1 MSNRQAVGV
10 IDGKPSIIV
19 LFSCHCAEEV
29 WRDRENDRAR
39 DWKSSKTS
47 HPGRGSGPFGK
58 SGCGASPILICN
70 SSAWWSP
77 AGCQMPNL
85 QTGPA
90 MSISRLLI
98 IFGLVLVAAGLLWPL
113 VAKLGL
119 GRLPGDIVIERENF
133 RLYLPI
139 GTSVLISAIL
149 SLILW
154 LLSR

>member
-1 MSNRQAVGV
+1 
-10 IDGKPSIIV
+10 
-19 LFSCHCAEEV
+19 
-29 WRDRENDRAR
+29 
-39 DWKSSKTS
+39 
-47 HPGRGSGPFGK
+47 
-58 SGCGASPILICN
+58 
-70 SSAWWSP
+70 
-77 AGCQMPNL
+77 
-85 QTGPA
+85 

-98 IFGLVLVAAGLLWPL
+98 IFGLVLVAVGLLWSL
-113 VAKLGL
+113 IAKLGL